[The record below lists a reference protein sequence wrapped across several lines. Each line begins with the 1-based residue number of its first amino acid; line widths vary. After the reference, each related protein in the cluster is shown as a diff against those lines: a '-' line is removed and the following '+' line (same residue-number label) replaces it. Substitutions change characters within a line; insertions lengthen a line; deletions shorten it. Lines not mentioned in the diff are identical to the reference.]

1 MLGLSKQ
8 SGLFVVPMPM
18 KALFYRCLSGLFLRI
33 RGKKKSMEKKMHNK
47 NSRKYPLAWFYM
59 IKAGAPLSSFYFY
72 CCDKSLLC

>member
-18 KALFYRCLSGLFLRI
+18 KALFLQMSVWSVFEDSR
-33 RGKKKSMEKKMHNK
+33 KKKSMEKKLHNK